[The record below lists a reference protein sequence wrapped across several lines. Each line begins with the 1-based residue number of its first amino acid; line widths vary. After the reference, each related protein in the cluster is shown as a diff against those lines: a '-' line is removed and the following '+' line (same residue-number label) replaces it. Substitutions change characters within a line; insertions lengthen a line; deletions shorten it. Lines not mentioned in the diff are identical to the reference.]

1 MKYRVKYQILNLVF
15 PWGVFGGGGEVF
27 TIFFLLIDIV
37 VKGIHSYDTGF
48 KLTLIKTC

>member
-1 MKYRVKYQILNLVF
+1 MFHLFF
-15 PWGVFGGGGEVF
+15 PWAEEGGGGSSSGGEVF